1 MTMWETLLP
10 GSKARR
16 SLPVEDG
23 PELPLWL
30 VRGGE
35 EGPTLAVT
43 AGVHGCE
50 YAGIQAVRRLY
61 EGVEPGALRG
71 RLLLL
76 PLANPGGF
84 YAGARQLV
92 PDCGRNLNRAFPG
105 DPAGDTAAR
114 IAAAIR
120 QTVYPQAELLLDLH
134 GGDIHERLTPLLFY
148 PRAGSEEVN
157 RRSLAAARVM
167 PLPIRVGSV
176 SKNGLYS
183 CAVQQGVPALLLEAG
198 DGGDCREEAVS
209 LLLEGIRAAMGF
221 LGIAGAAAENPC
233 QRESLE
239 TVYVQAEQAGLW
251 QPQVW
256 AGQSFCRGQLLG
268 TLTSLEGE
276 TLQRVEAPFH
286 GRMLY
291 HTRILGVSRGEE
303 LAAFGR
309 LA

>member
-1 MTMWETLLP
+1 MTIWETLLP

-16 SLPVEDG
+16 SLPTAGG
-23 PELPLWL
+23 PDLPLWL

-61 EGVEPGALRG
+61 ESVEPGALRG
-71 RLLLL
+71 RLLLI

-84 YAGARQLV
+84 YTGARQLV

-105 DPAGDTAAR
+105 DPSGDAAAR

-120 QTVYPQAELLLDLH
+120 QTVYPQADLLLDLH
-134 GGDIHERLTPLLFY
+134 SGDIHERLMPLLFY

-183 CAVQQGVPALLLEAG
+183 CAVQHGVPALLLEAG

-221 LGIAGAAAENPC
+221 LGILGAAAENPC

-239 TVYVQAEQAGLW
+239 TVYVQAEQAGFW
-251 QPQVW
+251 QPLVR
-256 AGQSFCRGQLLG
+256 AGEPFCKGQLLG
-268 TLTSLEGE
+268 ALTSLEGE
-276 TLQRVEAPFH
+276 PLQRVEAPFH
-286 GRMLY
+286 GLMLY

>member
-1 MTMWETLLP
+1 MTIWETLLP

-16 SLPVEDG
+16 SLPTAGG
-23 PELPLWL
+23 PDLPLWL

-61 EGVEPGALRG
+61 ESVEPGALRG
-71 RLLLL
+71 RLLLI

-105 DPAGDTAAR
+105 DPSGDAAAR

-120 QTVYPQAELLLDLH
+120 QTVYPQADLLLDLH
-134 GGDIHERLTPLLFY
+134 SGDIHERLTPLLFY

-183 CAVQQGVPALLLEAG
+183 CAVQHGVPALLLEAG

-221 LGIAGAAAENPC
+221 LGILGAAAENPC

-239 TVYVQAEQAGLW
+239 TVYVQAEQAGFW
-251 QPQVW
+251 QPLVR
-256 AGQSFCRGQLLG
+256 AGEPFCKGQLLG
-268 TLTSLEGE
+268 VLTSLEGE
-276 TLQRVEAPFH
+276 PLQQVEAPFH
-286 GRMLY
+286 GLMLY